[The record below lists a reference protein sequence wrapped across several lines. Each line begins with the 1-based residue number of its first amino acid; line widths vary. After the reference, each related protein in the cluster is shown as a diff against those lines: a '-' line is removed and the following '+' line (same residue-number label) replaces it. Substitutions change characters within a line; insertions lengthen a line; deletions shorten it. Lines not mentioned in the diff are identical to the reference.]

1 MVSSFFIGLYGFAL
15 LYIIGEQV
23 IESRQKFKE

>member
-1 MVSSFFIGLYGFAL
+1 MASSFFIGLYCFAL

-23 IESRQKFKE
+23 IESKQKFKE